1 MADNP
6 NEDDNLLDAW
16 RRRIGD
22 DEPRVPETHS
32 PNTDSPDTQ
41 SASTDSASTDSAST
55 EPNPDETAEWRDD
68 QLVDET
74 AEWNPD
80 ETEHLAADDAPTA
93 TFDADETTE
102 QPVAAPPAYIPES
115 DAAKDST
122 AKDHADDD
130 RAGDSTDEDEP
141 VKKKRRWPFVL
152 FMVVLLLGAGYVGAA
167 YALQDRM
174 PSGLTVSGV
183 PVGGMTEQEAY
194 EAVETGL
201 AADLQNPREVTTAEG
216 DATEQVNPAAINL
229 AVDLDETFDGLTG
242 FSLHPMKLWAQVSG
256 GSNIDAKLVADD
268 AALATEVDRLA
279 EAFAQEPTDAELA
292 ISDANVNVQPAQEGV
307 SIVKDESQAVIVD
320 DWLAGDAPIQ
330 LPTETV
336 EPEISTE
343 ELETFAADTIE
354 PLLAGPI
361 SITIKDVMV
370 ELEPAQTGS
379 LLSVANEGDAP
390 ELSVDQDGLEGI
402 IEERAGEVLGTP
414 TDAIITISG
423 GAPVITPSENGES
436 LDIEQISTA
445 LLGIA
450 EGTDRTVV
458 ADIIVEEPEFTT
470 EDAEEMGITE
480 VVSSISTPLTADS
493 VRTTNLVVGTSKV
506 TNVLIKPGEQ
516 FNLGDQLGPVD
527 AEHGFVSSGVVT
539 NGFNSTAMGGGLSQ
553 LSTNMFNIGYRAG
566 MEDISHQ
573 PHSKYFSRYP
583 AGLEATIW
591 GDQIPMIWENNTPYG
606 VMIEAWVADG
616 QVHSRLWSTK
626 YWDVDVWQSER
637 FAFRDPETR
646 ENLAA
651 DCVPSAAGASGFS
664 ITVGRNVSLNGELE
678 NQEQYT
684 WTYEPVHAVTCG

>member
-1 MADNP
+1 M
-6 NEDDNLLDAW
+6 
-16 RRRIGD
+16 
-22 DEPRVPETHS
+22 
-32 PNTDSPDTQ
+32 
-41 SASTDSASTDSAST
+41 
-55 EPNPDETAEWRDD
+55 
-68 QLVDET
+68 DET

-122 AKDHADDD
+122 AKDHGDDD

-152 FMVVLLLGAGYVGAA
+152 FTVVLVLGAGYVATA

-183 PVGGMTEQEAY
+183 PVGGMTAQEAY

-216 DATEQVNPAAINL
+216 DATEQVNPAAFNF

-242 FSLHPMKLWAQVSG
+242 FSLHPKKLWAQVSG

-307 SIVKDESQAVIVD
+307 SIVKDESQKVIVD
-320 DWLAGDAPIQ
+320 EWLAGDAPIQ

-361 SITIKDVMV
+361 SITIKDIMV
-370 ELEPAQTGS
+370 ELEPSQTGS
-379 LLSVANEGDAP
+379 LLSVAHEGDAP
-390 ELSVDQDGLEGI
+390 ELSVDQNGLEGI

-480 VVSSISTPLTADS
+480 VVSSISTPLTDDS

-527 AEHGFVSSGVVT
+527 AEHGFVSSGVVVD
-539 NGFNSTAMGGGLSQ
+539 GFNSTAMGGGLSQ

-573 PHSKYFSRYP
+573 PHTKYFSRYP

-637 FAFRDPETR
+637 FAFTDPETR
-646 ENLAA
+646 VNRAA
-651 DCVPSAAGASGFS
+651 DCVPSGAGAGGFS